1 MIFEE
6 SMNTT
11 AILGY
16 VAGALTTIAFLPQVI
31 QTWKTKSTKDISL
44 VMFVTFCTG
53 VFLWLIY
60 GFLIGS
66 YPVIIANIATLLLAM
81 IILSLKIKYK

>member
-1 MIFEE
+1 
-6 SMNTT
+6 MNSI

-16 VAGALTTIAFLPQVI
+16 VAGTLTTVAFLPQVI

-44 VMFVTFCTG
+44 GMFVSFCTG

-60 GFLIGS
+60 GFLIES
-66 YPVIIANIATLLLAM
+66 SPVIVTNLATFLLAM

>member
-1 MIFEE
+1 
-6 SMNTT
+6 MNTT

>member
-1 MIFEE
+1 
-6 SMNTT
+6 MNSI

-16 VAGALTTIAFLPQVI
+16 VAGTLTTVAFLPQVI

-44 VMFVTFCTG
+44 GMFVSFCTG

-60 GFLIGS
+60 GFLIES
-66 YPVIIANIATLLLAM
+66 SPVIVTNMATFLLAM

>member
-1 MIFEE
+1 
-6 SMNTT
+6 MNSI

-16 VAGALTTIAFLPQVI
+16 VAGTLTTVAFLPQVI
-31 QTWKTKSTKDISL
+31 QTWKAKSTKDISL
-44 VMFVTFCTG
+44 GMFVSFCTG

-60 GFLIGS
+60 GFLIES
-66 YPVIIANIATLLLAM
+66 SPVIVTNLATFLLAM

>member
-1 MIFEE
+1 
-6 SMNTT
+6 MNSI

-16 VAGALTTIAFLPQVI
+16 VAGTLTTAAFLPQVI

-44 VMFVTFCTG
+44 GMFVTFTTG
-53 VFLWLIY
+53 VLLWLVY
-60 GFLIGS
+60 GLLIES
-66 YPVIIANIATLLLAM
+66 SPVIIANLGTLLLAM